1 MMQNNRSNRTDPQD
15 SEWIHETL
23 AGNTRS
29 FDNIVLKYQR
39 QIYNLILKTIR
50 NGVDAED
57 LTQNVFINAFSNLR
71 KFRQESSL
79 STWLYSIAVN
89 QMRNYWRRKKNKLDY
104 AESDINSS
112 FKKDLFELYKYE
124 TDREVSSEETIQIV
138 DNLISFLPPQQK
150 EIFVLYYLIG
160 HSCEEISEILNKSP
174 SNIKVQ
180 LFRGRKLLFSKIKNI
195 SE

>member
-1 MMQNNRSNRTDPQD
+1 MMQNNKSNRTDPQD
-15 SEWIHETL
+15 SEWINETL

-39 QIYNLILKTIR
+39 QIYNLILKAIR
-50 NGVDAED
+50 NGVDAQD
-57 LTQNVFINAFSNLR
+57 LTQNVFINAFSKLK
-71 KFRQESSL
+71 KFRKESSL

-89 QMRNYWRRKKNKLDY
+89 QMRNYWRKQKYKLDY

-112 FKKDLFELYKYE
+112 VKKDLFELFKYDI
-124 TDREVSSEETIQIV
+124 DREISSEETKQIV
-138 DNLISFLPPQQK
+138 DNLISFLPPQQR

-160 HSCEEISEILNKSP
+160 HSCEEISKILNKSP
-174 SNIKVQ
+174 SNIKIQ
-180 LFRGRKLLFSKIKNI
+180 LFRGRKQLFSKFKNI